1 MIRRWVMDQMIF
13 EGIGMVS
20 FFILGTI
27 GLLIAGEIICRV
39 YEIAAPAIKT
49 KLYGLISSTHSR
61 RRQRSSLNCSY
72 HALPVR
78 FRG

>member
-27 GLLIAGEIICRV
+27 GLLIAGEIICRI
-39 YEIAAPAIKT
+39 YEAAAPAIKT
-49 KLYGLISSTHSR
+49 KLSGLVSENRTR
-61 RRQRSSLNCSY
+61 RRQRPPLKCSY
-72 HALPVR
+72 NALPVR
-78 FRG
+78 FRV